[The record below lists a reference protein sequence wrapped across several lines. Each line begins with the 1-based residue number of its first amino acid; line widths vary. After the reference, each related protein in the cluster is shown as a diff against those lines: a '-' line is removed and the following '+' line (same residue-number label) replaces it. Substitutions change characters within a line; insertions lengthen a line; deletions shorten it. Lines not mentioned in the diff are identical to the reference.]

1 VEPGGR
7 ILEWRDKGV
16 VLSAKVHG
24 ESSAIVELFT
34 AEHGRHAGIV
44 RGGASRRMKPVLQP
58 GNSVTVTWRARLPEH
73 LGNFAV
79 DLEKGRAGILMDDA
93 LSLAALSGAC
103 AVVSSLPERE
113 AHQTLYEA
121 FLILLDNLEDPKVWP
136 AVFVR
141 FELGLLQELG
151 FGLDLTQCAATGET
165 KDLIYVSPKTGRAV
179 GRVAG
184 EPYRDRLY
192 KLPAFLIG
200 GRATEAGLDEVAEG
214 LRLTGHF
221 LERHLFGPFKGRLPD
236 ARSRL
241 VERLAHQRTTSSAD

>member
-1 VEPGGR
+1 M
-7 ILEWRDKGV
+7 EWRDEGV
-16 VLSAKVHG
+16 VLSAKPHG
-24 ESSAIVELFT
+24 ETSAIVELFT

-73 LGNFAV
+73 LGNFAL
-79 DLEKGRAGILMDDA
+79 DLGKARAGVLMDDP

-113 AHQTLYEA
+113 AHKALYDA
-121 FLILLDNLEDPKVWP
+121 FLVLLDTLEQPRVWP

-151 FGLDLTQCAATGET
+151 FGLDLTQCAASGET
-165 KDLIYVSPKTGRAV
+165 TELIYVSPKSGRAV
-179 GRVAG
+179 GRKAG
-184 EPYRDRLY
+184 EPYKDRLY
-192 KLPAFLIG
+192 RLPAFLIG
-200 GRATEAGLDEVAEG
+200 GRASDAGPHDVADG

-221 LERHLFGPFKGRLPD
+221 LERYLFGPFQGRLPD
-236 ARSRL
+236 ARYRL
-241 VERLAHQRTTSSAD
+241 VERLAHADETTVPY